1 VAPVVDEQGASGT
14 AAATGQRV
22 LVDRLTTGTTEV
34 FANPDGSFTA
44 EMFVEPVRVR
54 KAGAWVSVDATLVVN
69 ADGSWSPMASVTE
82 MRFSGGGAGPL
93 FSVMRG
99 GVSVDVSWPE
109 ALPAPE
115 VSGNTATYREVYPGV
130 DLEVSAAGSA
140 VTHRVVV
147 KTREAAQDPRVRT
160 ITYGHVVSGGQRL
173 ARPAGAGF
181 VVTDMFGEPV
191 FESPEPLMWDSSSM
205 AGTAAR
211 VSGSWAVGTAA
222 PSSRDVLP
230 ATGDSADEP
239 REGDQVADLPVSLGS
254 DSVTVAP
261 SLAMLDSP
269 STTFP
274 VSIDPTTAPAISN
287 WTMVDAAW
295 PGVSYYK
302 YTSADQ
308 GVGYQNFSAWSRKR
322 LFYGFTTSGL
332 NSTQIVDAKFSA
344 YEVYSAVCTAGTV
357 DAYLA
362 GDVSSG
368 TTWNNQPGRLTG
380 ILSSFSVKAGRS
392 DCNPGGYWGTWT
404 VTDAVKN
411 RVAAKASLTTIQ
423 LAGRSETT
431 YSSWMRFAGPAH
443 PTVSWR
449 PKLSVTYNNPPA
461 ATPTSSMKAPD
472 TATAC
477 ATSATGAPRINPTSS
492 SAYLYAKAYDA
503 QGGTLYSQFRVSQG
517 STVKGTYTTPAFT
530 STAGTWTGYQKAPM
544 NHFTGLANGTTY
556 NWDVVTKD
564 STSGYVNWSAKCYFI
579 ADTAAPTAPTLSTT
593 VDLTQLLPAT
603 QVAVPVTFSH
613 PEAASFRYS
622 VAEVDKGYVTASGG
636 KATVN
641 ADVTK
646 NVIRVGARAR
656 DAALNVGPEKSI
668 WLNKAVP
675 RRMAVY
681 SFLAG
686 DPAQAR
692 VGVSTDAALRSE
704 WDLPVGSGTSLAEG
718 RYGRCLFDPSAA
730 SCIQDR
736 ALEFAPGAPGVVTE
750 HRPARSDD
758 SFTVGAWVFL
768 DENTGVSTIVQQ
780 AGTAGAHRLAFD
792 GNADGGQ
799 GRFTFV
805 VGSGTTAVTARDGLP
820 LGSAGARV
828 GGWTYVAGTFDK
840 TSGTGYPYGRAWVT
854 TVQRSGWDG
863 MPTQTG
869 GAKVNLAALPTQPSA
884 AAAFRIGDSGTLSDG
899 TQTNPLQGRV
909 DELSSWQAAYDPA
922 PPAGQTASTAVQDA
936 AVEEPVG

>member
-1 VAPVVDEQGASGT
+1 
-14 AAATGQRV
+14 
-22 LVDRLTTGTTEV
+22 
-34 FANPDGSFTA
+34 
-44 EMFVEPVRVR
+44 M
-54 KAGAWVSVDATLVVN
+54 
-69 ADGSWSPMASVTE
+69 
-82 MRFSGGGAGPL
+82 
-93 FSVMRG
+93 
-99 GVSVDVSWPE
+99 
-109 ALPAPE
+109 
-115 VSGNTATYREVYPGV
+115 
-130 DLEVSAAGSA
+130 DLEVTAAGSA

-147 KTREAAQDPRVRT
+147 KTREAAQDPRVRS
-160 ITYGHVVSGGQRL
+160 ITYGHSVSGGKRV
-173 ARPAGAGF
+173 ARAGGDGF

-191 FESPEPLMWDSSSM
+191 LESPEPLMWDSSSTGAAS
-205 AGTAAR
+205 AGSGGPSAA
-211 VSGSWAVGTAA
+211 AA
-222 PSSRDVLP
+222 TVAPLS
-230 ATGDSADEP
+230 GDSPAASGGSGGVP
-239 REGDQVADLPVSLGS
+239 REGDKVSDLPVSLGA
-254 DSVTVAP
+254 DSVTVAA
-261 SLAMLDSP
+261 SAAMLDSP

-274 VSIDPTTAPAISN
+274 VVIDPTTAPAISN
-287 WTMVDAAW
+287 WAMVDAAW

-332 NSTQIVDAKFSA
+332 NSTQILDAKFSA

-380 ILSSFSVKAGRS
+380 ILGSFSTKAGRS

-449 PKLSVTYNNPPA
+449 PKLSVTYNTPPA
-461 ATPTSSMKAPD
+461 ATSTANMKAPD
-472 TATAC
+472 TATGC

-492 SAYLYAKAYDA
+492 AAYLYAKAYDA

-517 STVKGTYTTPAFT
+517 STVKGTYTTAAFT
-530 STAGTWTGYQKAPM
+530 AAAGTWTAYQKAPM
-544 NHFTGLANGTTY
+544 SHFTGLANGTTY

-564 STSGYVNWSAKCYFI
+564 SSSGYVNWSAKCYFI
-579 ADTAAPTAPTLSTT
+579 ADTAAPTAPTLTTT
-593 VDLTQLLPAT
+593 VDTAQLLPAT
-603 QVAVPVTFSH
+603 QVSVPVTFSH

-641 ADVTK
+641 ADITK

-656 DAALNVGPEKSI
+656 DAALNVGPEKSL

-681 SFLAG
+681 SFLVG

-692 VGVSTDAALRSE
+692 VGVTTDAALRSE
-704 WDLPVGSGTSLAEG
+704 WDLPVGSSTSLGEG
-718 RYGRCLFDPSAA
+718 RYGRCLFDPSSA
-730 SCIQDR
+730 SCLQDL
-736 ALEFAPGAPGVVTE
+736 ALEFSPGAPGVVTE
-750 HRPARSDD
+750 HRPARTDD
-758 SFTVGAWVFL
+758 SFTIGAWVFV
-768 DENTGVSTIVQQ
+768 DENTGVSTILQQ
-780 AGTAGAHRLAFD
+780 AGTAGAYRLAFD
-792 GNADGGQ
+792 GDADAGQ
-799 GRFTFV
+799 GRFTFTL
-805 VGSGTTAVTARDGLP
+805 GSGPTEVTAVDGLP
-820 LGSAGARV
+820 AGAAGARV

-840 TSGTGYPYGRAWVT
+840 ATGTGHPYGRAWVT
-854 TVQRSGWDG
+854 TVQRGGWDG
-863 MPTQTG
+863 IASQIG
-869 GAKVNLAALPTQPSA
+869 GAKVNLAAATAQATGS
-884 AAAFRIGDSGTLSDG
+884 FGIGDSGSLSDG
-899 TQTNPLQGRV
+899 TVIDPLQGRV
-909 DELSSWQAAYDPA
+909 DEISSWQAAYDPA
-922 PPAGQTASTAVQDA
+922 PPAGQSASTAVADA
-936 AVEEPVG
+936 AIEEPVR